1 MDPVWLL
8 LLLPAAAASGW
19 MMASRESRGEAAAS
33 ERGIPE
39 SFFKGLN
46 LLLNEQPDKA
56 LAVFLEAAEV
66 DQDTAEMHVALGN
79 LFRRRGDIERATQ
92 IHQNLVARTD
102 LDESLRCLA
111 LFELAQDYF
120 KAGLFDRAEGL
131 LQELRQVDDFKE
143 QACRFLLQI
152 YDREREWHSAIV
164 VAEELAA
171 MGPRSSK
178 RDFNGQ
184 LAQYSCELAEQALEE
199 GKAGKAEYYLESA
212 FRYDERCVRATM
224 IAGRI
229 AASRGNHNLAI
240 SLWRRLEEWA
250 PETLGE
256 VVSLIAGSFE
266 ANNDALGYRHF
277 LENAIEHNPDAR
289 IISALVE
296 ITRNRGGRIAGQR
309 LLLEIVKKQPGLEGL
324 YQLLRNRNAP
334 DLFQGEAFDLELIAA
349 LLSQSMG
356 QSREYQCRQCGF
368 NSNNL
373 HWQCPGCQ
381 AWGSVQKR
389 QFNKERDNVRTIVP
403 TGVAS

>member
-19 MMASRESRGEAAAS
+19 IMAKRDKPATRSQANAV
-33 ERGIPE
+33 PV

-56 LAVFLEAAEV
+56 LAVFLEASEI
-66 DQDTAEMHVALGN
+66 DRDTVEMHIALGN

-111 LFELAQDYF
+111 LYELSQDYF

-131 LQELRQVDDFKE
+131 LQELRQVGEFKE
-143 QACRFLLQI
+143 QACRYLLQI

-164 VAEELAA
+164 VAEELAQL
-171 MGPRSSK
+171 SK
-178 RDFNGQ
+178 QNFSGQ
-184 LAQYSCELAEQALEE
+184 LAQYSCELAERALEE
-199 GKAGKAEYYLESA
+199 NKAGKAEYYLESA
-212 FRYDERCVRATM
+212 FRHDEHCVRATI
-224 IAGRI
+224 IAGKI
-229 AASRGNHNLAI
+229 AASRGNHNRAI
-240 SLWRRLEEWA
+240 SYWRKLEKWA
-250 PETLGE
+250 PEALGE
-256 VVSLIAGSFE
+256 VVDLMAGSFE
-266 ANNDALGYRHF
+266 ATGDPEGYRHF
-277 LENAIEHNPDAR
+277 LENAIEQNPDAR

-309 LLLEIVKKQPGLEGL
+309 LLLEIVKKQPNLEGL

-334 DLFQGEAFDLELIAA
+334 DLFQGESFDLELIAA

-389 QFNKERDNVRTIVP
+389 QIIRERELRQSSTM
-403 TGVAS
+403 ASAIKKPAQA